1 MLLLYLFTL
10 RLVSLF
16 LSSSIL
22 FSAMPNGGSDGKE
35 SACSARDS
43 HSILRL
49 GRSPGGGHGNPLQ
62 YSCLENS
69 MDRGAWQA
77 TPLLCLQGVPDLPVA
92 PQDEAGLTKTFQ
104 TWPRGWFHIP

>member
-35 SACSARDS
+35 FACSAEDLGLI
-43 HSILRL
+43 HGL
-49 GRSPGGGHGNPLQ
+49 GRSPGGGHGNPVQ

-69 MDRGAWQA
+69 MDRGA
-77 TPLLCLQGVPDLPVA
+77 
-92 PQDEAGLTKTFQ
+92 
-104 TWPRGWFHIP
+104 